1 MAQGP
6 QKELNWEP
14 ERDSFASMTD
24 RAQLDLFADR
34 APIEAPSNGAA
45 TTPRLPPGSLSDA
58 ALIAALPGARL
69 LDGCALA
76 AETGRRRLS
85 GAVTALVALCNRFVG
100 FGADCRVPEQAA
112 ALEALAAI
120 GGPEAARSVAQMIVK
135 EIVQGPT
142 LAVAVS
148 AASQLGVKFPHLFAL
163 RLLRHSDPAV
173 RAPACD
179 CVRAGPEIVAALS
192 DLLDDGDREN
202 LDRRRLRSRAN
213 GRAEA
218 RDPLKRCLNQC
229 PSPRVIEAMAG
240 VADDETV
247 VFLARIGRARP
258 EPLAQ
263 FSPRSTRSITR
274 GRPPPRPASEF
285 GFERIHLSRRLVES

>member
-1 MAQGP
+1 MQ
-6 QKELNWEP
+6 
-14 ERDSFASMTD
+14 
-24 RAQLDLFADR
+24 
-34 APIEAPSNGAA
+34 
-45 TTPRLPPGSLSDA
+45 SLCG
-58 ALIAALPGARL
+58 LWRH
-69 LDGCALA
+69 
-76 AETGRRRLS
+76 
-85 GAVTALVALCNRFVG
+85 
-100 FGADCRVPEQAA
+100 CRVPEQAA

-213 GRAEA
+213 GESGGARSVETLLEPMSFAA
-218 RDPLKRCLNQC
+218 RDRGHGWGRRRRNRRF
-229 PSPRVIEAMAG
+229 PRSHRTRAPR
-240 VADDETV
+240 T
-247 VFLARIGRARP
+247 RWRNSRRARRDRSREGGRRRVRP
-258 EPLAQ
+258 QSLA
-263 FSPRSTRSITR
+263 SSASICHA
-274 GRPPPRPASEF
+274 G
-285 GFERIHLSRRLVES
+285 